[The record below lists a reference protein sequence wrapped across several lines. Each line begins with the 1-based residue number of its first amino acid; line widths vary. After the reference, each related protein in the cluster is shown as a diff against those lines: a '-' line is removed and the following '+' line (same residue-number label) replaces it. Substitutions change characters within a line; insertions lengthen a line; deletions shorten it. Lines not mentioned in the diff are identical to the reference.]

1 MATTASPHVVII
13 SRDRL
18 AADLTGAGIL
28 KLLSPSYEQIVRDA
42 TLWRNRQITVALSAG
57 VGITAPEQYD
67 VGGEL
72 QLTGARDMMNYD
84 LAALRELV
92 TRQA

>member
-1 MATTASPHVVII
+1 MATTASPRVVII

-28 KLLSPSYEQIVRDA
+28 KLLSPSYEQIVRDR
-42 TLWRNRQITVALSAG
+42 TLWGNRQFTVALQMG
-57 VGITAPEQYD
+57 VGITTPEQYD
-67 VGGEL
+67 VGGAL
-72 QLTGARDMMNYD
+72 QITGARDMMDYD